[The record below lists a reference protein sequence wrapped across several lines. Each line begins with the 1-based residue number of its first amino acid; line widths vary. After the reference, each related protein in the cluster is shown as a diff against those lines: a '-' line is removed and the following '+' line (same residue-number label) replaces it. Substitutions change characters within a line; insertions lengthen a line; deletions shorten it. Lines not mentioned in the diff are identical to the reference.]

1 MNSDKNRNDI
11 QKLLRILGQKI
22 RIDVLKMLKNRESIL
37 SYSVLQKEVLLQNQN
52 PVNFTYHLKA
62 LENVNLIESS
72 ETGYLITPL
81 GKKIMKIIISMEE
94 CIDTQHNVKL
104 IRTSK
109 YSKEIFDFK
118 KIEEY
123 LKKEGGLELSDA
135 KNIAK
140 EVQRRLLKTN
150 IRYLTAPLMRE
161 YINVVLIEN
170 GLEDVR
176 HKLTRLGTP
185 PTEVLKLFDSVENIN
200 IKPDI
205 FIHQLGSD
213 VSEQFLLLNL
223 LPNELADLYLS
234 GEIALLNLNYWA
246 LRPLSISMNMKT
258 ILDFICKENKISNHK
273 NLSSRDLLKVI
284 LNFMELLNSF
294 KSYVSEDIVIGDFNN
309 IFLNLLG
316 RQKKENLSY
325 LFDILVSQ
333 ILNNSNN
340 LCLDFCYCQN
350 LKVNGELEFQ
360 FQTDELFLKILGSNL
375 SNTNNHINPLIMLD
389 YSEMDPMFFSNLVIK
404 NDDYDPL
411 LNDIV
416 LYNNKSHNLMNS
428 SLVKVSNF
436 HENKSNGNYIILDK
450 ILINLHSIAIKANQD
465 DNKFFDLL
473 QTKLNSIFKLFNF
486 KEQFVM
492 RKLSSLN
499 GWKQLIS
506 FLKGNTCKNWC
517 RDAIKSISF
526 FGLNEAIKTHCG
538 IELDR
543 LKTSES
549 FGLSILSF
557 LNELITEKNEN
568 EGEFYVLSQPHHD
581 DYLYNSLNY
590 KIMNSDR
597 TKNCYSPRI
606 IRKKSKLSL
615 TQRISIFKKFE
626 EIIKGGVLFNL
637 SNDRDTVPFE
647 FNLKILMESKIGAFS
662 FQ

>member
-37 SYSVLQKEVLLQNQN
+37 PYSVLQKEVLMQNQN

-94 CIDTQHNVKL
+94 CIETQHNVKL

-140 EVQRRLLKTN
+140 EVQKRLLKTN

-284 LNFMELLNSF
+284 LNFTELLNSF

-309 IFLNLLG
+309 VFLNLLG

-325 LFDILVSQ
+325 IIDILVSQ

-340 LCLDFCYCQN
+340 LCWEREYKTICQ
-350 LKVNGELEFQ
+350 
-360 FQTDELFLKILGSNL
+360 
-375 SNTNNHINPLIMLD
+375 H
-389 YSEMDPMFFSNLVIK
+389 
-404 NDDYDPL
+404 
-411 LNDIV
+411 
-416 LYNNKSHNLMNS
+416 
-428 SLVKVSNF
+428 
-436 HENKSNGNYIILDK
+436 
-450 ILINLHSIAIKANQD
+450 
-465 DNKFFDLL
+465 
-473 QTKLNSIFKLFNF
+473 
-486 KEQFVM
+486 
-492 RKLSSLN
+492 
-499 GWKQLIS
+499 
-506 FLKGNTCKNWC
+506 
-517 RDAIKSISF
+517 
-526 FGLNEAIKTHCG
+526 
-538 IELDR
+538 
-543 LKTSES
+543 
-549 FGLSILSF
+549 
-557 LNELITEKNEN
+557 
-568 EGEFYVLSQPHHD
+568 
-581 DYLYNSLNY
+581 
-590 KIMNSDR
+590 
-597 TKNCYSPRI
+597 
-606 IRKKSKLSL
+606 
-615 TQRISIFKKFE
+615 
-626 EIIKGGVLFNL
+626 
-637 SNDRDTVPFE
+637 
-647 FNLKILMESKIGAFS
+647 
-662 FQ
+662 